1 MDKEQQEQI
10 SAKSSTMTGL
20 DFPFEAIHP
29 CSILLPYN
37 LANVICIINVKNQ
50 WGRNVIRILCYY

>member
-50 WGRNVIRILCYY
+50 